1 MINICLYIY
10 IIIYLSTSSWFYE
23 PTAWEQHFLNQQKRW
38 GITFHPFP
46 TWDVP
51 WPAAL
56 AAAAPAASPPAAAA
70 WAAAASSPLRGV
82 ARCPA
87 PWCGTRPALGATNGP
102 AGRQWGGVVGLY
114 KKKQL
119 CHGISY
125 ILYLIQLLINQLCQR
140 TAALEI
146 EVPQNHLSL
155 PDWFS
160 NRVTPEPLGND
171 AVTWSILNILK
182 VRSKYHGYVS
192 HNQMVTQM
200 LTIQPIQ
207 LWPFISYNWLFQW
220 DYTFYKWGFLVLI
233 TGISG
238 HNCSINF
245 EYHQHVQFAYTAFEL

>member
-1 MINICLYIY
+1 MCRGR
-10 IIIYLSTSSWFYE
+10 
-23 PTAWEQHFLNQQKRW
+23 P
-38 GITFHPFP
+38 
-46 TWDVP
+46 P
-51 WPAAL
+51 WPR
-56 AAAAPAASPPAAAA
+56 
-70 WAAAASSPLRGV
+70 PLRRPLRRPRRRGQPLRLHLFG
-82 ARCPA
+82 AWPA
-87 PWCGTRPALGATNGP
+87 VQPR
-102 AGRQWGGVVGLY
+102 GVVRGLRWEPQTVLQGGSGAGLLVY
-114 KKKQL
+114 TKKNN